1 MAGMS
6 VHDIP
11 RIVIAGTHS
20 GCGKTT
26 IARGLMRAFRKR
38 GYCVQPFKVGPD
50 FIDPSHHT
58 AITGRIS
65 RNLDPFMMGEEGV
78 KRTFLEASKGAD
90 IAIIE
95 GVMGMYDGLDGSDAA
110 STAHVM
116 RIIRAPAILVVDVRG
131 MSRSA
136 HAVITGFCAFD
147 RSLDIRGVIFNR
159 VGSPRHRAM
168 IERDPSLPAFG
179 FIPRDTCLAMES
191 RHLGLKMAFE
201 VTDELHGLDLV
212 GDTCD
217 IEAIS
222 TAAKSAPT
230 LTGELFLQECPEE
243 RVRIGIAQDAAF
255 CFYYQDNL
263 DALRSAGAVLVPFSP
278 CTDPL
283 PDADAYYFGGGYP
296 ELHARALSSSPCRA
310 MIKTAG
316 DRGVPIYGECGGLL
330 YLAESVLVEGREFP
344 MAGILPG
351 NTEMTGR
358 IQALGYTE
366 GIFTSG
372 PRLSGRGIPIR
383 GHEFHYSAFNPSP
396 DARFSVRLSRGKG
409 ISGGLDGLYS
419 HETIGVYTHSYFS
432 GRFADTMVD
441 AALSCRKS

>member
-1 MAGMS
+1 MS
-6 VHDIP
+6 IYDIP

-26 IARGLMRAFRKR
+26 VARGLMRALRNK

-78 KRTFLEASKGAD
+78 KRTFLKASKGAD

-136 HAVITGFCAFD
+136 HAVITGFCSFGRD
-147 RSLDIRGVIFNR
+147 LDILGVIFNR
-159 VGSPRHRAM
+159 IGSPHHRAL
-168 IERDPSLPAFG
+168 IEHDPSLPAFG
-179 FIPRDTCLAMES
+179 CIPRDPCLAMES

-201 VTDELHGLDLV
+201 VSDEIPGLDLV
-212 GDTCD
+212 GENCD
-217 IEAIS
+217 IEAI
-222 TAAKSAPT
+222 TRAAKSAPP
-230 LTGELFLQECPEE
+230 LTGEPFLQECPEE

-278 CTDPL
+278 CSDPL

-296 ELHARALSSSPCRA
+296 ELHARALSSSPCRG
-310 MIKTAG
+310 MIKTAA

-330 YLAESVLVEGREFP
+330 YLAESVLVEGCEFP

-351 NTEMTGR
+351 NAQMTGR
-358 IQALGYTE
+358 VQALGYSE

-372 PRLSGRGIPIR
+372 PRLSVPGIPIR
-383 GHEFHYSAFNPSP
+383 GHEFHYSTFNPSP

-432 GRFADTMVD
+432 GRFAAAMVN
-441 AALSCRKS
+441 AAFRCRKS

>member
-1 MAGMS
+1 MT
-6 VHDIP
+6 VYDIP

-26 IARGLMRAFRKR
+26 VARGLMRALRNK

-78 KRTFLEASKGAD
+78 KRTFLKASNGAD

-116 RIIRAPAILVVDVRG
+116 RIIQAPAILVVDVRG

-136 HAVITGFCAFD
+136 HAVITGFCSFGRD
-147 RSLDIRGVIFNR
+147 LDILGVIFNR
-159 VGSPRHRAM
+159 VGSPRHRAL
-168 IERDPSLPAFG
+168 IEHDPSLPAFG
-179 FIPRDTCLAMES
+179 FIPRDPCLAMES

-201 VTDELHGLDLV
+201 MSDEIPGLDLV
-212 GDTCD
+212 GENCD
-217 IEAIS
+217 IEAI
-222 TAAKSAPT
+222 TRAAKSAPP
-230 LTGELFLQECPEE
+230 LTGEPFLQECPEE

-278 CTDPL
+278 CSDSL

-296 ELHARALSSSPCRA
+296 ELHARALSSSPCRG
-310 MIKTAG
+310 MIKTAA

-330 YLAESVLVEGREFP
+330 YLAESVLVEGCEFP

-351 NTEMTGR
+351 NAQMTGR
-358 IQALGYTE
+358 VQALGYSE

-372 PRLSGRGIPIR
+372 PRLSVPGIPIR

-432 GRFADTMVD
+432 GRFAAAMVN
-441 AALSCRKS
+441 AALRCRKS